1 MHTQTSSPL
10 CLFVSMLIR
19 ESVLPLLL
27 LRVRTVLISRPS
39 ILIEAKAEVKAQ
51 VVAEAKIRIRSIT
64 RVMDVEEDNKTLE
77 AGGDMEIRVLE
88 IGSRIQILM

>member
-1 MHTQTSSPL
+1 M
-10 CLFVSMLIR
+10 
-19 ESVLPLLL
+19 VLPLLL
-27 LRVRTVLISRPS
+27 LKIRTVLTSKPS
-39 ILIEAKAEVKAQ
+39 IIIEAEAEVEAQ

-88 IGSRIQILM
+88 TGSRIQILM